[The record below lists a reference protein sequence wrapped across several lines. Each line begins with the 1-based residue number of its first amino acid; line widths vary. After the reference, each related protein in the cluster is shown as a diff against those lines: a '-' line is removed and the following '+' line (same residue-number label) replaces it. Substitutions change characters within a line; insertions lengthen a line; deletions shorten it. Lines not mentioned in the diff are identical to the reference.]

1 MLYEEMMV
9 PRAAGERYLTQRNFR
24 LLVAALIFAGVA
36 GLFLYGTR
44 SLRAPT
50 LVVSAPE
57 KDAATSQNIIDVRG
71 RTDPDADVM
80 VNGRPLY
87 IGSDGAFEERLYL
100 VKGVN
105 ALSFEAKNRYGK
117 TTSLTRYLVVR

>member
-1 MLYEEMMV
+1 MT
-9 PRAAGERYLTQRNFR
+9 PRTANERYLTQRNFR
-24 LLVAALIFAGVA
+24 MLLGVLVFGGVV

-50 LVVSAPE
+50 LVVESPAT
-57 KDAATSQNIIDVRG
+57 DAITREAILDVRG
-71 RTDPDADVM
+71 RTDPDADVT

-87 IGSDGAFEERLYL
+87 IGSSGAFEERLYL
-100 VKGVN
+100 VQGVN

>member
-1 MLYEEMMV
+1 MF
-9 PRAAGERYLTQRNFR
+9 PSGKRERYLTQRNFR
-24 LLVAALIFAGVA
+24 ILLAALIFTGVV
-36 GLFLYGTR
+36 GLFLYGSR

-50 LVVSAPE
+50 LVVSAPA
-57 KDAATSQNIIDVRG
+57 KDTATSEDIVDVRG
-71 RTDPDADVM
+71 RTDPDADVT

-87 IGSDGAFEERLYL
+87 IGSSGEFEERLYL

-117 TTSLTRYLVVR
+117 TTSITRYLVVR